1 VANDAVPNFLFHNEG
16 KGRFTEVALAAG
28 VAVGRDGKPRAG
40 MGTEFADYNG
50 DGRLDLVVTN
60 HEFETHSLFRND
72 GKGSFSDASVEAG
85 IASPTLPFVG
95 FGVAF
100 FDADNNGDVDLAI
113 VNGHVIDN
121 TAVFRPGST
130 HAQRRLL
137 FLGTNRRFAEVSR
150 QSGPGFAAQTVGRTL
165 VAGDIDN
172 DGDVDLVVTNNGG
185 PLEVLRNNADRTRH
199 ALTVRAGIGARVT
212 ITLQGRM
219 QMREVKSGSSYL
231 GQNDLRLHFGLGD
244 ATRVERMDIRWPD
257 GKVETVRDVAADQI
271 VTVTEGKGI
280 TGRQLYP

>member
-1 VANDAVPNFLFHNEG
+1 
-16 KGRFTEVALAAG
+16 
-28 VAVGRDGKPRAG
+28 
-40 MGTEFADYNG
+40 
-50 DGRLDLVVTN
+50 VVTN

-85 IASPTLPFVG
+85 IASATLPFVG

-100 FDADNNGDVDLAI
+100 LDADNNGDLDLAI

-137 FLGTNRRFAEVSR
+137 FLSASPSTPLRAGGRRFAEVSR
-150 QSGPGFAAQTVGRTL
+150 QAGPGFATPTVGRTL
-165 VAGDIDN
+165 IAGDIDN

-185 PLEVLRNNADRTRH
+185 PLEVLRNNAGRERP
-199 ALTVRAGIGARVT
+199 ALVVRVAGVRSNRNGIGARVM
-212 ITLQGRM
+212 IAAQGHT

-231 GQNDLRLHFGLGD
+231 GQNDLRVHFGLGD
-244 ATRVERMDIRWPD
+244 ATRVERIDVRWPD
-257 GKVETVRDVAADQI
+257 GQVETIRAVPADQM
-271 VTVTEGKGI
+271 VTVTEGRGI
-280 TGRQLYP
+280 TGRSGFSGR